1 MVETP
6 FEPRLGAAR
15 TLDAQALVYGVH
27 WSPTPEQSEPADLDA
42 ICELRDA
49 DGATLEVVSP
59 RCLSSSNGSVVHTG
73 DSRTGASPWD
83 DERVF
88 VFLDALPPNVRRL
101 DFRVAS
107 RDGRRLSEVPGAFCH
122 LSDYGTEDEL
132 LKVKLTTIAPEAECL
147 VAMLEREASGWT
159 LRAR

>member
-1 MVETP
+1 MVDTP
-6 FEPRLGAAR
+6 LEPRLGSAR
-15 TLDAQALVYGVH
+15 SVNVQALVYGVH
-27 WSPTPEQSEPADLDA
+27 WSPTPEHAEPADLDA

-49 DGATLEVVSP
+49 NGTTLEVVSP

-107 RDGRRLSEVPGAFCH
+107 HNGRRLCEVPGASCH
-122 LSDYGTEDEL
+122 VSDYRTEDEL
-132 LKVKLTTIAPEAECL
+132 LKVELTAIAPAAECL
-147 VAMLEREASGWT
+147 VAMLERQPAGWT